1 VKRIRSHAKPAKI
14 AKRSAL
20 TNKNNN
26 DTFTKRSNEGLG
38 PWIAIALVVTA
49 AVIVLNVEGR
59 RWWCP
64 AGDLSP
70 WSWNIWSQH
79 NSQHLVDPYSFT
91 HILHGV
97 LEFWILGLLFPRL
110 RVAWRLFLAVIVE
123 SSWEMAEN
131 SSYVIQ
137 RYREETISLDYF
149 GDSIINSLSDIF
161 CCATGF
167 VIAYKL
173 RFWWSLALFV
183 TTEIVLIFWIHDSLI
198 INIIMLLFPN
208 DTIRNWQL
216 AR

>member
-1 VKRIRSHAKPAKI
+1 MSHAKPAKI